1 MSEHHT
7 DTDIDEAT
15 GRAAEERLGSRH
27 EGHGRDVSNRW
38 RFDDAVQA
46 ARYLGSV
53 TR

>member
-1 MSEHHT
+1 MPEHYT
-7 DTDIDEAT
+7 DTEMDEAG
-15 GRAAEERLGSRH
+15 GRAAEERTGLRESR
-27 EGHGRDVSNRW
+27 RASSNRW

>member
-1 MSEHHT
+1 MPEHYT
-7 DTDIDEAT
+7 DTEMDEAG
-15 GRAAEERLGSRH
+15 GRAAEERTGPHH
-27 EGHGRDVSNRW
+27 EPRRDTSNRW